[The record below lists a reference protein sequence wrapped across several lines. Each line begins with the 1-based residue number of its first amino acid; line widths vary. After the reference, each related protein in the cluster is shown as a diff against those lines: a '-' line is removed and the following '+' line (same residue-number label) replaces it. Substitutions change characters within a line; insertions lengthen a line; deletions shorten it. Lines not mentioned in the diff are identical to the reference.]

1 MAKPSQ
7 DQPAH
12 LKTHQMA
19 TGQGSAL
26 RRYQDLIV
34 GSRSWGRLIYFEL
47 CQLFANLTGALG
59 LFLRKLLWPRLFGS
73 CGKGVMFG
81 VRVVLRH
88 PGRIHLGERVVVSE
102 GCILDGRCPDTERA
116 VVVGDDVNLANE
128 VMLSAKQGYIEIG
141 PRCGLGA
148 RVIVHSVAHNPVVIG
163 PDVVIGP
170 LCYLAGGGN
179 YHTDRLDIPIGQ
191 QGIKDMGGIRVE
203 EGAWLGAGVYVLD
216 GVSVGSGAIAA
227 AGAVVAADVPALAVV
242 GGVPAKL
249 IKMRTKEDSA

>member
-1 MAKPSQ
+1 MANPSQ

-19 TGQGSAL
+19 TAGGSAL
-26 RRYQDLIV
+26 KRYQDLIV
-34 GSRSWGRLIYFEL
+34 GSRSWGRLFYFEL
-47 CQLFANLTGALG
+47 CMLLANFPGALG
-59 LFLRKLLWPRLFGS
+59 LFLRKLMWPRLFAS
-73 CGKGVMFG
+73 CGKGVMFAAG
-81 VRVVLRH
+81 VVLRH

-102 GCILDGRCPDTERA
+102 RCILDGRSPETERA

-148 RVIVHSVAHNPVVIG
+148 RVVVHSVAGNPVVIG

-179 YHTDRLDIPIGQ
+179 YHTDRLDVPIGG

-203 EGAWLGAGVYVLD
+203 AGAWLGAGVYVLD
-216 GVSVGSGAIAA
+216 GVTVGQGAIAA
-227 AGAVVAADVPALAVV
+227 AGAVVASDAPALAVV

-249 IKMRTKEDSA
+249 IKMRGEGESA